1 MDISKFTSATS
12 EEETISILCYFN
24 EKFASPSFNDAGKFE
39 MSESQ
44 FFDTWHKLLFWLGSR
59 GSEEAACT
67 YLNTLRILSRDR
79 NLMNQVVT
87 EQDLGLLMEYAGL
100 PEPGLEAVLL
110 QHKAT
115 EACLCLS
122 NIIYQSNTAQSI
134 CCSPHYVKK
143 TLQRLQQQDLPHSL
157 IVGYT
162 RLMFLMTALVPQNR
176 KVAALEYNALPVMLP
191 LISAQASVNA
201 DNTSN
206 PPPTM
211 QREAG
216 ERVVEVLKL
225 CYNLCVGLSSPY
237 SSAGD
242 GGGGSLKMAMVVDS
256 SVSSEHEQHMRCLV
270 DRVRQLLLATAH
282 THQHTQIMHSHCINV
297 LVCVP
302 TTALAALTPPY
313 SSSGS
318 WWGGASQRRKPAV
331 FKDADMSALVQIL
344 SFLHAR
350 LNAGE
355 AQSSENLTPVLTM
368 LVTVCQSSSKVR
380 QFVRQRV
387 LPPLKDVTHRPE
399 EGNSLR
405 GRLVKLMT
413 SPVMELKHLSAT
425 LLFVLCKQSVERLIK
440 YSGYGNCAGLLASL
454 GLLAGGEL
462 STETHEQSE
471 SEDSDTEEYHR
482 VRHMVNPVTGCYEPV
497 RPNPMENMSEEQKE
511 YEAIKLVN
519 TLDKLIRSGDI
530 KPCGV
535 GADGKPQPLEHV
547 MQLQDSACFTRAS
560 TDPQPDDQHSDS
572 D

>member
-67 YLNTLRILSRDR
+67 YLNTLRIL
-79 NLMNQVVT
+79 
-87 EQDLGLLMEYAGL
+87 
-100 PEPGLEAVLL
+100 
-110 QHKAT
+110 
-115 EACLCLS
+115 
-122 NIIYQSNTAQSI
+122 
-134 CCSPHYVKK
+134 
-143 TLQRLQQQDLPHSL
+143 
-157 IVGYT
+157 
-162 RLMFLMTALVPQNR
+162 R

-350 LNAGE
+350 LNAFLKYRLTGQGE

-425 LLFVLCKQSVERLIK
+425 LLFVLCKQSALRHICLTVERLIK